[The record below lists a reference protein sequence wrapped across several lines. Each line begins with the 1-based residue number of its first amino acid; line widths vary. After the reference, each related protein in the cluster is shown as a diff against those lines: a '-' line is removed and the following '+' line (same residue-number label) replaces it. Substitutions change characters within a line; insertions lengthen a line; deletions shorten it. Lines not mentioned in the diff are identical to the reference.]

1 MPVQVKYFLHIDKI
15 FFNEDYE
22 EPIFITVFFMQEE
35 NIPTG
40 LHDFFVRKNIFIFN

>member
-15 FFNEDYE
+15 FFNEDE

-40 LHDFFVRKNIFIFN
+40 LHDFL